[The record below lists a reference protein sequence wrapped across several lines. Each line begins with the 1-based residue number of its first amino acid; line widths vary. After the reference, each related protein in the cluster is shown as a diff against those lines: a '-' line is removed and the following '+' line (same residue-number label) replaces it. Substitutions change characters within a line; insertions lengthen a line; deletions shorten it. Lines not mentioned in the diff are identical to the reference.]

1 MTEEI
6 IAVDIGNSRIKIYF
20 RDRFHAFRYD
30 QEWEKS
36 VQDAFLTFPREVKVV
51 FSSVNDTKAAE
62 FIRILEI
69 NDFNHVDIAPYLAKQ
84 KLLNV
89 REIEGAGS
97 DRVLGMIGALN
108 FARPPLITVDCGTA
122 VTINA
127 VDANYKFI
135 GGAIFAGVGTQKK
148 ALSEY
153 TDKLP
158 LVNIDKVVN
167 RAGKNTIDAIKFG
180 VLSSIA
186 GGIVEAI
193 KGIHC
198 NNLFNS
204 DFNIVLTG
212 GHSYLIIHRLNA
224 EFDNVIY
231 REHLVID
238 GIVHTYRNIARDIK
252 EKSRK

>member
-1 MTEEI
+1 MTKEI
-6 IAVDIGNSRIKIYF
+6 IAVDIGNSRIKIIF
-20 RDRFHAFRYD
+20 RDKFHAFRYEH
-30 QEWEKS
+30 EWEKS
-36 VQDAFLTFPREVKVV
+36 VQHAFSTFPRHAKVV
-51 FSSVNDTKAAE
+51 FSSVNDTNTEK
-62 FIRILEI
+62 FISILDST
-69 NDFNHVDIAPYLAKQ
+69 NFSYDNIAHYLAKQ
-84 KLLNV
+84 KLLSI

-97 DRVLGMIGALN
+97 DRILGMIGALHY
-108 FARPPLITVDCGTA
+108 AKPPLITVDCGTA
-122 VTINA
+122 VTVNA

-148 ALSEY
+148 ALSDY

-167 RAGKNTIDAIKFG
+167 KAGRNTIDAIKFG

-186 GGIVEAI
+186 GGIIEAI

-198 NNLFNS
+198 NNLFNA

-224 EFDNVIY
+224 EFGNVIY

-238 GIVHTYRNIARDIK
+238 GVVYTYKSIARDNS
-252 EKSRK
+252 EKSQI